1 MQLICIHLY
10 FIVFIIHSL
19 IYMVCFSFVNMDVQS
34 VSNPYKYIFNIVIA
48 NRRHVAYFMCVVVR
62 YTATLV
68 LDTLVLQVTHF

>member
-1 MQLICIHLY
+1 MHSY

-19 IYMVCFSFVNMDVQS
+19 IYMDCFSFVNMDIQT
-34 VSNPYKYIFNIVIA
+34 VSNPYKCVFSIVIV

-68 LDTLVLQVTHF
+68 LQVTHF